1 MQQAALQATEKK
13 RKWVFAKKPSGPLYK
28 KRQWVGYSLLLF
40 LFASP
45 FIKIKGEPFLLF
57 GVLERKFV
65 IFGKVF
71 WPEDL
76 YVFVF
81 GMLIVLVCIVLF
93 TAVYGR
99 VWCGWTCPQTIF
111 MELIFRPI
119 EYWIEGDRT
128 QQLKNKRNKHKWE
141 VKRKKIF
148 KLIVFYIISFF
159 ISNIFLA
166 YLIGADALFEII
178 TSPVSQH
185 LGGFIS
191 ILAFSFVFFFVFAYV
206 RDIVC
211 THICPYGRLQSVL
224 IDNDT
229 TVIAYNY
236 NRGEPRGRKSK
247 SNPEAELGDCID
259 CNLCVQVCPTGIDIR
274 EGLQMEC
281 VSCTACIDACDD
293 VMVKLNR
300 PKRLIG
306 FYTPSELLENKTAS
320 RKNKRAIAYTAL
332 LVVLIAIFG
341 VLIFTRSDVSG
352 TILRAKGSTYQLRDD
367 GTVTNLYNLNLINK
381 TNENMD
387 IELEPNDSRFK
398 IQVVNPHLNLQKSE
412 SSKMSLFLIL
422 PKEEVEDY
430 KTNVRIKIMDEGKV
444 LKEIKTTFIA
454 PIGLAK

>member
-1 MQQAALQATEKK
+1 MQQATIAAEDKK
-13 RKWVFAKKPSGPLYK
+13 RKWVYAKKPSGPLLR
-28 KRQWVGYSLLLF
+28 KRQWVGYSLLVF
-40 LFASP
+40 LFVAP

-65 IFGKVF
+65 IFGRVF

-128 QQLKNKRNKHKWE
+128 QQLKNKRNKHLWE
-141 VKRKKIF
+141 VKRKKIL
-148 KLIVFYIISFF
+148 KNIIFYLISFL

-166 YLIGADALFEII
+166 YLIGADELIKII
-178 TSPVSQH
+178 TDPPSEH
-185 LGGFIS
+185 IGGLIS
-191 ILAFSFVFFFVFAYV
+191 IVVFSFVFFIVFAYI
-206 RDIVC
+206 REIVC
-211 THICPYGRLQSVL
+211 TRICPYGRLQSVL
-224 IDNDT
+224 IDDNS

-236 NRGEPRGRKSK
+236 NRGEPRGRKGRGT
-247 SNPEAELGDCID
+247 NDTTELGDCID

-274 EGLQMEC
+274 DGLQLEC

-293 VMVKLNR
+293 VMLKINR

-306 FYTPSELLENKTAS
+306 FYTSTALSEN
-320 RKNKRAIAYTAL
+320 RDIKNNTRAIAYTAIL
-332 LVVLIAIFG
+332 IVLIGIFG

-352 TILRAKGSTYQLRDD
+352 TLLRAQGSTYQMRDD
-367 GTVTNLYNLNLINK
+367 GTVTNLYNLKVINK
-381 TNENMD
+381 TSNPMD
-387 IELEPNDSRFK
+387 IRLEPVDPRFK
-398 IQVVNPHLNLQKSE
+398 IQVVNPHLDLQKSE
-412 SSKMSLFLIL
+412 SAEMSVFLIL
-422 PKEEVEDY
+422 PKDEVKEY
-430 KTNVRIKIMDEGKV
+430 KTNVKIRILEGDKV
-444 LKEIKTTFIA
+444 VEEMKTTFIA
-454 PIGLAK
+454 PLG

>member
-1 MQQAALQATEKK
+1 MQQATITAEDKK
-13 RKWVFAKKPSGPLYK
+13 RKWIYAKKPSGPLLR
-28 KRQWVGYSLLLF
+28 KRQWVGYSLLVF
-40 LFASP
+40 LFVAP

-65 IFGKVF
+65 IFGRVF

-119 EYWIEGDRT
+119 EFWIEGDRT
-128 QQLKNKRNKHKWE
+128 QQLKNKRNGHLWV
-141 VKRKKIF
+141 VKQKKII
-148 KLIVFYIISFF
+148 KNLLFYLISFF

-166 YLIGADALFEII
+166 YLIGADELIKIMTDPLSEHI
-178 TSPVSQH
+178 
-185 LGGFIS
+185 GGLIS
-191 ILAFSFVFFFVFAYV
+191 ILVFSFVFFIVFAYI
-206 RDIVC
+206 REIVC
-211 THICPYGRLQSVL
+211 TRICPYGRLQSVL
-224 IDNDT
+224 IDDNS

-247 SNPEAELGDCID
+247 DDNSELGDCID

-274 EGLQMEC
+274 DGLQLEC

-293 VMVKLNR
+293 VMLKINR

-306 FYTPSELLENKTAS
+306 FYTSTALSEN
-320 RKNKRAIAYTAL
+320 RNIKNNTRAIAYTAIL
-332 LVVLIAIFG
+332 IVLIGIFG

-352 TILRAKGSTYQLRDD
+352 TLLRAQGSTYQMRDD
-367 GTVTNLYNLNLINK
+367 GTVTNLYNLKVINK
-381 TNENMD
+381 TSNAMD
-387 IELEPNDSRFK
+387 IRLETVDPRFK
-398 IQVVNPHLNLQKSE
+398 IQIVNPHLDLKKSE
-412 SSKMSLFLIL
+412 SAEMSVFLIL
-422 PKEEVEDY
+422 PKDEVKEY
-430 KTNVRIKIMDEGKV
+430 KTKVKIRILEGDKV
-444 LKEIKTTFIA
+444 LEEMKTTFIA
-454 PIGLAK
+454 PLG